1 MSRLPSLERVRQA
14 LENLSFPLPTPGAA
28 DGRDARTDALHQLD
42 DYVLPRLRCLDAP
55 LVAVVGGSTGSG
67 KSALVNALVG
77 APVTP
82 SSALRPTTRIPVLAH
97 APGEEAWFS
106 DDRIFPGLAR
116 LSGDGAAL
124 AHERSGTGAATVVN
138 DGAAEATSGTA
149 LSREIVNDGAAAAS
163 SAQAAQASGN
173 IRLVESPQVPR
184 GLALVDSPDID
195 SVEGDN
201 RRLAGQLL
209 QAADLW
215 IFVTTA
221 ARYSD
226 AIPWALLD
234 EAAARNIVIA
244 VVLNRVPVGD
254 AAAIRPDLIRR
265 LEERGLGSAPLF
277 VITEYPGAAG
287 ISEADVAPLREWLA
301 GLARDERSRASVAR
315 QTLAGALGSLA
326 DTCAQA
332 RASYREQVEE
342 AERLE
347 ADVTTALQEARASIE
362 SAIADGTV
370 LRGEVLRRWHEMLGS
385 GQWARALQSSV
396 TRWRDRLSL
405 RRPAGQNA
413 GDEAVGEAIEDSLTE
428 MLLTADAS
436 LTTRLAT
443 ELERS
448 AAGAGIVLAVEAR
461 GADTT
466 IGNNTSAADAER
478 GTAARS
484 TDTAARPHAATR
496 RDAAGG
502 LVRDWRRSLM
512 DMLAERG
519 RGKQLTARIVSLGIN
534 AVGVALMLVVFA
546 HTAGLTGGEVAIA
559 GGTAVVAQRVLEAI
573 FGDDAVRRM
582 ATTATEDLL
591 GRADE
596 FFAAT
601 AAPYREEIAR
611 LGISTEALNEL
622 DEAMRSAEGRRGWI
636 SPLD

>member
-1 MSRLPSLERVRQA
+1 MSRLSSLERVRQA
-14 LENLSFPLPTPGAA
+14 LGNLRFPLPTPGAV
-28 DGRDARTDALHQLD
+28 DGRDARTDGIHQLD
-42 DYVLPRLRCLDAP
+42 DYVLPRLRSLDAP

-77 APVTP
+77 ASVTP

-106 DDRIFPGLAR
+106 GDRIFPGLAR
-116 LSGDGAAL
+116 LSGAGAAL
-124 AHERSGTGAATVVN
+124 AHERSDAGAS
-138 DGAAEATSGTA
+138 AAEASG
-149 LSREIVNDGAAAAS
+149 E
-163 SAQAAQASGN
+163 
-173 IRLVESPQVPR
+173 IRLVESPRVPR

-195 SVEGDN
+195 SVEGGN

-209 QAADLW
+209 QGADVW
-215 IFVTTA
+215 VFVTTA

-234 EAAARNIVIA
+234 EAAERNIVIA

-277 VITEYPGAAG
+277 VITEYPGAPG
-287 ISEADVAPLREWLA
+287 IPEADVAPLREWLA
-301 GLARDERSRASVAR
+301 GLSRDERSRASVAR
-315 QTLAGALGSLA
+315 QTLTGALGSLA

-332 RASYREQVEE
+332 RDSYLEQIEE
-342 AERLE
+342 VERLE
-347 ADVTTALQEARASIE
+347 AAVNAALEEARASIE
-362 SAIADGTV
+362 SGIADGTV

-385 GQWARALQSSV
+385 GQWARALQAGV
-396 TRWRDRLSL
+396 TRWRDRLSW
-405 RRPAGQNA
+405 RRTAGGNA
-413 GDEAVGEAIEDSLTE
+413 SEDSVGEAIEDSLTD

-436 LTTRLAT
+436 LAACLTT

-448 AAGAGIVLAVEAR
+448 AAGAGIVLAVESR
-461 GADTT
+461 SGETGSQRD
-466 IGNNTSAADAER
+466 SAA
-478 GTAARS
+478 
-484 TDTAARPHAATR
+484 R
-496 RDAAGG
+496 RDAAGA
-502 LVRDWRRSLM
+502 LVRDWRRALT
-512 DMLAERG
+512 DMLGEQG
-519 RGKQLTARIVSLGIN
+519 RGKQFTARFVSLGIN

-546 HTAGLTGGEVAIA
+546 HSAGLTGGEVAIA

-582 ATTATEDLL
+582 AATATEDLL
-591 GRADE
+591 GRTAE
-596 FFAAT
+596 FFADT

-611 LGISTEALNEL
+611 LGISKGALSEL

-636 SPLD
+636 FPLD

>member
-77 APVTP
+77 APVTA

-124 AHERSGTGAATVVN
+124 ADERSGTGVATVVN
-138 DGAAEATSGTA
+138 DGAVEATNGTA
-149 LSREIVNDGAAAAS
+149 PSREIVNDGAAAAN
-163 SAQAAQASGN
+163 SAPAAQASGE
-173 IRLVESPQVPR
+173 IRLVDSPQVPR

-277 VITEYPGAAG
+277 VITEYPGAPG
-287 ISEADVAPLREWLA
+287 IPEADVAPLREWLA

-315 QTLAGALGSLA
+315 QTLSGALGSLA

-342 AERLE
+342 AKRLD
-347 ADVTTALQEARASIE
+347 ADVTSALKETRASIE

-385 GQWARALQSSV
+385 GQWARALQSGV

-405 RRPAGQNA
+405 RRTAGQNA
-413 GDEAVGEAIEDSLTE
+413 SEEAVGEAIEDSLTE

-461 GADTT
+461 GADTAT
-466 IGNNTSAADAER
+466 GNNASAADAGR
-478 GTAARS
+478 DTAARS
-484 TDTAARPHAATR
+484 TDTAAHPYAAAR
-496 RDAAGG
+496 REAAGA

-512 DMLAERG
+512 DMLGERG

-534 AVGVALMLVVFA
+534 AVGVTLMLVVFA

-591 GRADE
+591 GRTDE

>member
-1 MSRLPSLERVRQA
+1 MSRLLSLERVRQA
-14 LENLSFPLPTPGAA
+14 LEDLRFPLPTPGAA
-28 DGRDARTDALHQLD
+28 DGRDARTDGLHQLD
-42 DYVLPRLRCLDAP
+42 DYVLPRLRSLDAP

-97 APGEEAWFS
+97 APGEGAWFS
-106 DDRIFPGLAR
+106 GDRIFPGLAR
-116 LSGDGAAL
+116 LNGDGAAL
-124 AHERSGTGAATVVN
+124 APERSGKGAAVVV
-138 DGAAEATSGTA
+138 S
-149 LSREIVNDGAAAAS
+149 DGAAAVG
-163 SAQAAQASGN
+163 SARAAKASGD
-173 IRLVESPQVPR
+173 IRLVESPRIPR

-215 IFVTTA
+215 VFVTTA

-234 EAAARNIVIA
+234 EAAERNIVIA

-277 VITEYPGAAG
+277 VITEYPGAPG
-287 ISEADVAPLREWLA
+287 IPEADVAPLREWLA

-315 QTLAGALGSLA
+315 QTLTGALASLA

-332 RASYREQVEE
+332 RDSYLEQIEE
-342 AERLE
+342 AERLDTE
-347 ADVTTALQEARASIE
+347 VSAALKEARARIE
-362 SAIADGTV
+362 SGIADGTV

-385 GQWARALQSSV
+385 GQWARAVQAGV
-396 TRWRDRLSL
+396 TRWRDRLSS
-405 RRPAGQNA
+405 RRTASRNA
-413 GDEAVGEAIEDSLTE
+413 SEEAVGEAIEDSLTD
-428 MLLTADAS
+428 MLLTADAGLATC
-436 LTTRLAT
+436 LTT

-448 AAGAGIVLAVEAR
+448 AAGAGIVLAVESR
-461 GADTT
+461 GAEA
-466 IGNNTSAADAER
+466 GSER
-478 GTAARS
+478 
-484 TDTAARPHAATR
+484 DTAAGDAGHDAAVGGAIEAGRDRAAR
-496 RDAAGG
+496 RDAAGA

-512 DMLAERG
+512 DMLGEQG
-519 RGKQLTARIVSLGIN
+519 HGKQLTARVVSLGIN

-546 HTAGLTGGEVAIA
+546 HSAGLTGGEVAIA

-582 ATTATEDLL
+582 AASATEDLL
-591 GRADE
+591 GRAEE

-611 LGISTEALNEL
+611 LGVSTDALNEL

>member
-14 LENLSFPLPTPGAA
+14 LGNLSFPLPTPSAA
-28 DGRDARTDALHQLD
+28 DGRDARTDGLHQLD

-124 AHERSGTGAATVVN
+124 ADERFGTGAATVVN
-138 DGAAEATSGTA
+138 DGAA
-149 LSREIVNDGAAAAS
+149 AAS
-163 SAQAAQASGN
+163 SAPAARASGD

-265 LEERGLGSAPLF
+265 LEERGLSSAPLF
-277 VITEYPGAAG
+277 VITEYPGAPG
-287 ISEADVAPLREWLA
+287 IPEADVAPLREWLA

-315 QTLAGALGSLA
+315 QTLSGALGSLA

-342 AERLE
+342 AKRLE
-347 ADVTTALQEARASIE
+347 ADVTAALKETRASIE

-385 GQWARALQSSV
+385 GQWARALQSGV

-405 RRPAGQNA
+405 RRTTGRDSN
-413 GDEAVGEAIEDSLTE
+413 EESVGEAIEDSLTE

-436 LTTRLAT
+436 LATRLAT

-461 GADTT
+461 GVDTVA
-466 IGNNTSAADAER
+466 GNNASAADTGR
-478 GTAARS
+478 DTAARS
-484 TDTAARPHAATR
+484 ADTAAHPHAAAR
-496 RDAAGG
+496 REAAGA

-512 DMLAERG
+512 DMLGERG
-519 RGKQLTARIVSLGIN
+519 RGKQLTARILSLGIN

-582 ATTATEDLL
+582 AIAATEDLL
-591 GRADE
+591 GRTDE

-601 AAPYREEIAR
+601 TAPYREEIAR
-611 LGISTEALNEL
+611 LGISTDALNEL

>member
-14 LENLSFPLPTPGAA
+14 LGNLSFPLPTPGAA
-28 DGRDARTDALHQLD
+28 DGRDARTDGLHQLD

-77 APVTP
+77 APVTA

-116 LSGDGAAL
+116 LSGDGAA
-124 AHERSGTGAATVVN
+124 
-138 DGAAEATSGTA
+138 
-149 LSREIVNDGAAAAS
+149 AAS
-163 SAQAAQASGN
+163 GAPAAKASGD

-254 AAAIRPDLIRR
+254 AAVIRPDLIRR
-265 LEERGLGSAPLF
+265 LEERGLGSAPFF
-277 VITEYPGAAG
+277 VITEYPEAPG
-287 ISEADVAPLREWLA
+287 IPEADVAPLREWLA

-315 QTLAGALGSLA
+315 QTLSGALGSLA

-347 ADVTTALQEARASIE
+347 ADVTTALKETRAGIE

-385 GQWARALQSSV
+385 GQWARALQSGV

-405 RRPAGQNA
+405 RRTAGR
-413 GDEAVGEAIEDSLTE
+413 DSSEEAVGEAIEDSLTE

-436 LTTRLAT
+436 LATRLAT

-466 IGNNTSAADAER
+466 AGNNASAADT
-478 GTAARS
+478 GHDTAAQS
-484 TDTAARPHAATR
+484 TDTAARPHAAAR
-496 RDAAGG
+496 REAAGA

-512 DMLAERG
+512 DMLGERG
-519 RGKQLTARIVSLGIN
+519 RGKQLTARILSLGIN

-582 ATTATEDLL
+582 ATAATEDLL
-591 GRADE
+591 GRTDE

-611 LGISTEALNEL
+611 LGISTDALNEL

>member
-1 MSRLPSLERVRQA
+1 VSRLPSLERVRQA

-106 DDRIFPGLAR
+106 DNRIFPGLAR
-116 LSGDGAAL
+116 LSGDGAA
-124 AHERSGTGAATVVN
+124 
-138 DGAAEATSGTA
+138 
-149 LSREIVNDGAAAAS
+149 AAS
-163 SAQAAQASGN
+163 GAQAAQASGD
-173 IRLVESPQVPR
+173 IRLVESPRVPR

-277 VITEYPGAAG
+277 VITEYPGALG
-287 ISEADVAPLREWLA
+287 IPEADVAPLREWLG

-315 QTLAGALGSLA
+315 QTLSGALGSLA

-342 AERLE
+342 AKRLD
-347 ADVTTALQEARASIE
+347 ADVTTALQEASASID

-385 GQWARALQSSV
+385 GQWARALQSGV

-413 GDEAVGEAIEDSLTE
+413 GEEAVGEAIEDSLTE

-461 GADTT
+461 GADTA
-466 IGNNTSAADAER
+466 IGNNASAADAGR
-478 GTAARS
+478 DTAARNTDTAARS

-502 LVRDWRRSLM
+502 LVRDWRRSLL